1 MISGSFLLT
10 DKSLF
15 PIDVF
20 SQIKT
25 LSIQF
30 IVAIR
35 PLRIFSEAKV
45 KKNLPCQVYSGG
57 KGYIMKIKHKVWF
70 EAHGLTI
77 FGPGRNTFFRQID
90 ECRSLNSAAKKLNVS
105 YRLAWGKI
113 KVAEERLGIHLVEV
127 NPGENKLHL
136 TEGARELLAI
146 FDDLEKEITP
156 ILQKAEDK
164 IVALKKKSQKSKAL
178 TEIKI
183 TAKNTSSDSPAA
195 GLKPEPERQNRL
207 KRLSIK
213 DRRHEENKKI
223 VIKSLVYLYILP
235 FVEKAC
241 ELFEDY
247 AVIVCF

>member
-1 MISGSFLLT
+1 
-10 DKSLF
+10 
-15 PIDVF
+15 
-20 SQIKT
+20 
-25 LSIQF
+25 
-30 IVAIR
+30 
-35 PLRIFSEAKV
+35 
-45 KKNLPCQVYSGG
+45 
-57 KGYIMKIKHKVWF
+57 MKIKHKIWF

-77 FGPGRNTFFRQID
+77 FGPGRNSFFKQID

-156 ILQKAEDK
+156 ILHKAEDK
-164 IVALKKKSQKSKAL
+164 ILALKKKSQKSKAL
-178 TEIKI
+178 TESKI

-195 GLKPEPERQNRL
+195 CLTPEPERQNRL
-207 KRLSIK
+207 QRLTLK
-213 DRRHEENKKI
+213 DRRHEGNKKI
-223 VIKSLVYLYILP
+223 VIKSMVYLYILP
-235 FVEKAC
+235 FVETVC